1 MGPTSKPEDSHFM
14 RKISVLSDTGSVGCE
29 VKDQSEKGLVWRKI
43 SSERE
48 LVWKRIN
55 SEKDWF

>member
-29 VKDQSEKGLVWRKI
+29 VKDQSEKGLAQKWNR
-43 SSERE
+43 
-48 LVWKRIN
+48 L
-55 SEKDWF
+55 EKDKL